1 MLQTEFPFILP
12 KGYLDQEGH
21 LHREGAMRLATA
33 LDEIEPMR
41 DIRVKA
47 NDAYLTVIL
56 LSRVI
61 TRLGNLRAVTLDVIE
76 NLFSA
81 DLAYLQDL
89 YRAVN
94 TGDTPRVEAVC
105 PQCQHHFQM
114 ETLPLGG

>member
-1 MLQTEFPFILP
+1 MFPTEFEFTLP
-12 KGYLDQEGH
+12 KGYVDQDGN

-33 LDEIEPMR
+33 MDEIVPMR
-41 DIRVKA
+41 DMRVKA
-47 NDAYLTVIL
+47 NDAYLTIIL
-56 LSRVI
+56 LARVV
-61 TRLGNLRAVTLDVIE
+61 TRLGSLRQVTTDVIE

-94 TGDTPRVEAVC
+94 AGEVPKAEAVC

-114 ETLPLGG
+114 EAIPLGG